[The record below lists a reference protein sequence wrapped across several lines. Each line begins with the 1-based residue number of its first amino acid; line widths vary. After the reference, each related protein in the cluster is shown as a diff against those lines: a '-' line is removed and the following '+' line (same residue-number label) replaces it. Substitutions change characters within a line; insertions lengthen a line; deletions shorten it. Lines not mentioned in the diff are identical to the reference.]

1 MIDWRSV
8 GYGPP
13 LRRAP
18 LLQPPQPPKP
28 RQLPLFPRAPEVASS
43 QSRSAA
49 ASASLYPSLG
59 APAAASAAAAVN
71 PDCGGGGGGPEEPPR
86 RWRQSRVG
94 RSSVAGVDLVVRG
107 LPAEG
112 GRRHILRPS
121 VRPGRVVASAGQ
133 VAVVAPVMA
142 ENERRGEAALSNET
156 TEGGDGERLLSFGR
170 CDTKQKDKQL
180 LSRRPCSRWRRRVR

>member
-1 MIDWRSV
+1 MIDRRSV

-28 RQLPLFPRAPEVASS
+28 RQLPLFPRAPEEVASS

-49 ASASLYPSLG
+49 ASSASLCPSLG
-59 APAAASAAAAVN
+59 APAAASLAAAAAVN
-71 PDCGGGGGGPEEPPR
+71 PDCVVGGGGGGPEQHPR
-86 RWRQSRVG
+86 RRRQSRVG
-94 RSSVAGVDLVVRG
+94 CGSGVAGGVDLVVRG

-121 VRPGRVVASAGQ
+121 VRPGRG
-133 VAVVAPVMA
+133 
-142 ENERRGEAALSNET
+142 
-156 TEGGDGERLLSFGR
+156 
-170 CDTKQKDKQL
+170 
-180 LSRRPCSRWRRRVR
+180 RRRSNRSGRPRHG